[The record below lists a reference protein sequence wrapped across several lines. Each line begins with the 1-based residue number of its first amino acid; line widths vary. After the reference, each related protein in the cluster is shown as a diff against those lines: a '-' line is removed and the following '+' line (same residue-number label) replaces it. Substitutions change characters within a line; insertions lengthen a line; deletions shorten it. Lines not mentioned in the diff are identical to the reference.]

1 MNEAAVKN
9 GKHPMKSVCII
20 DLQGLE
26 WGRTRRSI
34 ASFNKSCAMLDAY
47 FPERLFVALVVR
59 APWIFSAIYTLISPA
74 LDAGTR
80 DKVQILGAS
89 ADHLGEISKYIDLD
103 QVPDWLGGPSTGSE
117 VPEGGTVP
125 NSKKA
130 AGKAPTRTSGDVAP
144 YYPEARDDG
153 FTAACITAG
162 KVEDIEFPVEAGARL
177 TYSVKIESY
186 DVDFSVVLA
195 AQDRDR

>member
-59 APWIFSAIYTLISPA
+59 APWIFSAIYKLISPA

-103 QVPDWLGGPSTGSE
+103 QVPDGSADPRL
-117 VPEGGTVP
+117 VVR
-125 NSKKA
+125 SQR
-130 AGKAPTRTSGDVAP
+130 AGRCPTQRRRPARRRRAPPAV
-144 YYPEARDDG
+144 
-153 FTAACITAG
+153 
-162 KVEDIEFPVEAGARL
+162 
-177 TYSVKIESY
+177 
-186 DVDFSVVLA
+186 
-195 AQDRDR
+195 